1 MLDPLPLPPQ
11 HPASCEGGA
20 EPLCLVRG
28 DAGSSSFVLD
38 RGMASIGR
46 DSQCDLVLH
55 NHLVSR
61 FHALVERIDDQQ
73 VLRDLGSTNGTY
85 LNGLRLSGDQAF
97 ALRSGDVI
105 EVGPERLLVA
115 SGRESQSPSALLE
128 RRGSE
133 YALAD
138 LVREGTAQ
146 IPPADLVAFQREVLA
161 GFARSLSDGLE
172 DALALVRRRMRANA
186 AVLFRRDPAGKL
198 GPLASHPPAGVAEVT
213 ANEPLA
219 ALATR
224 AWVERQGLLL
234 HGHGRPRDDRF
245 SETHVQGQW
254 SAAAVPLEG
263 TRDAPPGALVVGRAG
278 RSRLDRRDL
287 ATLAVL
293 ADRIALALGI
303 RDTPAEV
310 RRDE

>member
-1 MLDPLPLPPQ
+1 MLEP
-11 HPASCEGGA
+11 HPASAAPESSAGD
-20 EPLCLVRG
+20 PLCLLRG
-28 DAGSSSFVLD
+28 DAATSSFVLD
-38 RGMASIGR
+38 RPSASIGR
-46 DSQCDLVLH
+46 DPQCDLVLP

-61 FHALVERIDDQQ
+61 FHALVERLDDQQ

-85 LNGLRLSGDQAF
+85 LNGLRLSPDQAF
-97 ALRSGDVI
+97 ALRRGDVI

-115 SGRESQSPSALLE
+115 SGRDAQPATAVLD

-133 YALAD
+133 YAMAD
-138 LVREGTAQ
+138 LMREGQALL
-146 IPPADLVAFQREVLA
+146 PMADLIAFQREVLA

-186 AVLFRRDPAGKL
+186 VVLFRRDAGGKL
-198 GPLASHPPAGVAEVT
+198 GPLAAHPPSGVAEVVS
-213 ANEPLA
+213 NEPLT

-234 HGHGRPRDDRF
+234 HGHGRARDGQF
-245 SETHVQGQW
+245 PTETHVQGQW
-254 SAAAVPLEG
+254 SAAAVPIDG
-263 TRDAPPGALVVGRAG
+263 MRDAPPGAIVVGRAG

-303 RDTPAEV
+303 RDTPAEE
-310 RRDE
+310 RAT